1 MDCEIKANEGRS
13 GFNCY
18 FSVGKSRF
26 YADITDFPLGQPEC
40 MIFSVGK
47 RGKINW
53 NGVYQNKN
61 VKVSKQ
67 SLKDCIKEF
76 KERKDNV

>member
-1 MDCEIKANEGRS
+1 MDCEIKANVDRS
-13 GFNCY
+13 GFHCC
-18 FSVGKSRF
+18 FSVGEKRF

-53 NGVYQNKN
+53 DGVCQNKN

-76 KERKDNV
+76 KES

>member
-1 MDCEIKANEGRS
+1 MDYKIQANEERS

-18 FSVGKSRF
+18 FTVGKNRF
-26 YADITDFPLGQPEC
+26 YADITDLPFGQPEC

-47 RGKINW
+47 NSRINW
-53 NGVYQNKN
+53 NGVYQNKA

-67 SLKDCIKEF
+67 ALKACIKEF